1 MQQNTPAAN
10 AAPMNGAGMRRPA
23 QADDFIRLQ
32 DLLYLCLGK
41 WRWFVLSLAVTLGI
55 AVYYLLSTP
64 NVYQRTASLMIKEDS
79 KGQSINSDVASM
91 FSDMGLSGGKSNVNN
106 ELIAIQSPAVLLETG
121 KRLHLDVNYAIDG
134 SFHKVAL
141 YGEDLP
147 VTVQFLDLSEA
158 QNASMTVKVEQGNR
172 AILSDFKGVNKNG
185 EPVDD
190 DAALEVQLDH
200 IYRTPIGRIRINKA
214 PAYGKFLHGGKED
227 GTPTDAP
234 VLYVTRT
241 NLYAMTD
248 GLKAGLSASL
258 SEEKATVIDLTYKDV
273 LTNRAEDILNTIIA
287 VYRKNWMDDKNQ
299 MTIST
304 SHFITERLG
313 VIERELGDVDKNISS
328 FKSANQLPDVEAAA
342 QLFMQKSSETDKQ
355 ILDLT
360 SRIAMAKYIK
370 NFLTGKV
377 GKNQLLPS
385 NTGIDSPGIEQQIS
399 EYNKTQL
406 ERNNLVGNSS
416 DQNPLV
422 ADYDESLSAMRKSIV
437 TSIDNFVV
445 SLDTQLSNLQAN
457 EAQTTSQ
464 ISNNPNQAKYLQTVG
479 RQQKVKEALYLF
491 LLQKREENELSKAF
505 TAYNTRIITPPTGD
519 IKPVQPV
526 RRNILLV
533 AFVLGILIPVVI
545 IFIRENMNTTV
556 RGRKDLKSVTI
567 PFLGEIPYSPSRKG
581 RPTLLER
588 IQFWKKP
595 KEVRQIVVKAGK
607 RDIVNEAFRVLRTNF
622 EFMIGSHPEQNVV
635 VFTSFNPGSGK
646 SHLAS
651 NVAMSLAIKDKKV
664 IVIDGDLRHGS
675 ASQLVGSPTVGLSD
689 YLNGRT
695 DDIAAMVRHGEKYGL
710 AKGLDIL
717 PIGTIPPNPTELLFT
732 DRLETLINHL
742 KTSYDYVFID
752 CPPIEVVAD
761 TQIIE
766 QYADRTIFVIRTG
779 LMERSMLPDMEAL
792 YKEKKFKNMSYVLN
806 GTKAQG
812 GRYGSYY
819 RYGYGYGYG
828 YGYHYGSSDDKS
840 SNQVRGGKFGK

>member
-147 VTVQFLDLSEA
+147 VTVQFLDLSEE

-172 AILSDFKGVNKNG
+172 AILSDFKGVNKKG

-646 SHLAS
+646 SHLAA
-651 NVAMSLAIKDKKV
+651 NIAMSLAIKKKRIL
-664 IVIDGDLRHGS
+664 IVDADLRHGS
-675 ASQLVGSPTVGLSD
+675 TSMLVGSPSEGFSD
-689 YLNGRT
+689 YLNGRVE
-695 DDIAAMVRHGEKYGL
+695 DVDGIICHGEDNGL
-710 AKGLDIL
+710 VKGFDLL
-717 PIGTIPPNPTELLFT
+717 PMGTMPPNPTELLFT
-732 DRLETLINHL
+732 DRLGKMIEHL
-742 KTSYDYVFID
+742 RQEYDYVFLD
-752 CPPIEVVAD
+752 CPPIEIVAD

-766 QYADRTIFVIRTG
+766 KFADRTIFVIRAG

-792 YKEKKFKNMSYVLN
+792 YKEKKFKNMSLILN

-812 GRYGSYY
+812 GKYGSYY

-828 YGYHYGSSDDKS
+828 YHYGSSDGK
-840 SNQVRGGKFGK
+840 VRGGNMDNQWLK